1 MLNIDNTVLVV
12 IDIQGKLASLM
23 HEKEAVY
30 ENVIRLVNGSRVL
43 GIPIVWTEQ
52 YPQGIGGTIPEI
64 TEALDGV
71 APIAKMTFSCC
82 RNDEFLTALRATGC
96 RQVLITGIETHIC
109 VYQTTIELLEL
120 GYEVEVVVDA
130 VSSRTPANKEIGLQK
145 MKAAGAGLTGTETA
159 LYELLKVAGGP
170 EFKEIL
176 RIVK

>member
-1 MLNIDNTVLVV
+1 MLNIDSTVLVV

-23 HEKEAVY
+23 HQKETVY

-43 GIPIVWTEQ
+43 GIPILWTEQ

-64 TEALDGV
+64 AEALDGV
-71 APIAKMTFSCC
+71 IPIAKMTFSCC

-96 RQVLITGIETHIC
+96 QQVLITGIETHIC
-109 VYQTTIELLEL
+109 VYQTTMELLES
-120 GYEVEVVVDA
+120 GYEVEVVADA
-130 VSSRTPANKEIGLQK
+130 VSSRTPENKEIGLQK
-145 MKAAGAGLTGTETA
+145 MQAAGASLTGTETA